1 MKIKRRCFV
10 RVISFSLALVLALG
24 GFLIKEC
31 AYKNKLKQRI
41 ELSYKQSLSE
51 FSSLLTDINNDLK
64 KQFYSTSDRMLNLLS
79 SNIYKNT
86 ACAKECLERLPV
98 SPDKSENIY
107 KFLSTAGDFSK
118 AVAVS
123 ENVQIAQKNKTQ
135 LKKLIEFSEK
145 LTSEISDV
153 ASSFEDSE
161 KFSDDVDNIMNEL
174 SNETEFFSATEDVAQ
189 ISESVPTLIYDGPF
203 SDHVISS
210 KAKLLENKPK
220 LTKDAALKRAKFFTD
235 EDDLKYIGDEN
246 SRTESYIFA
255 DDDTTCAITKMG
267 GYCLYIAKE
276 TDAENTKVSMSAAI
290 ENAKKYLNKTLGL
303 QFKESYYIVNENVA
317 TINFAFFENG
327 VTFYSDLI
335 KVGVDLE
342 DGDIVSLEARGFV
355 MNHHNREKYTYKHTK
370 SQAEK
375 TINSELKIKTVNKAV
390 ALDDAQNE
398 IYCFEFHCKTE
409 TGEDIIVYV
418 KDKDLSEQDIF
429 MIIHTDGGD
438 LVL

>member
-1 MKIKRRCFV
+1 
-10 RVISFSLALVLALG
+10 
-24 GFLIKEC
+24 
-31 AYKNKLKQRI
+31 
-41 ELSYKQSLSE
+41 
-51 FSSLLTDINNDLK
+51 
-64 KQFYSTSDRMLNLLS
+64 
-79 SNIYKNT
+79 
-86 ACAKECLERLPV
+86 
-98 SPDKSENIY
+98 
-107 KFLSTAGDFSK
+107 
-118 AVAVS
+118 
-123 ENVQIAQKNKTQ
+123 
-135 LKKLIEFSEK
+135 
-145 LTSEISDV
+145 
-153 ASSFEDSE
+153 
-161 KFSDDVDNIMNEL
+161 
-174 SNETEFFSATEDVAQ
+174 
-189 ISESVPTLIYDGPF
+189 
-203 SDHVISS
+203 
-210 KAKLLENKPK
+210 
-220 LTKDAALKRAKFFTD
+220 
-235 EDDLKYIGDEN
+235 
-246 SRTESYIFA
+246 
-255 DDDTTCAITKMG
+255 
-267 GYCLYIAKE
+267 
-276 TDAENTKVSMSAAI
+276 
-290 ENAKKYLNKTLGL
+290 AKKYLNKTLGL